1 MYTPSE
7 QKFIEAFCKELG
19 GVIFPLNLDVAEKTA
34 AGELQKFP
42 HCAKRIGQF
51 WKKNWRS

>member
-34 AGELQKFP
+34 AGELQKFF
-42 HCAKRIGQF
+42 AGYKTDGS
-51 WKKNWRS
+51 KN